1 MALLGRGHPVGLH
14 TCFWDGLITH
24 FLYSTNNG
32 GRSPWSREQGSL
44 CVGSGCGANVSPA
57 SPGLRLPGNAGT
69 RGTVPQSWPGECF
82 LPSQRGHKTT
92 PRNCFPPQ
100 AVRFFSN
107 SLVLSQD
114 SDMLACHNYWHWAL
128 YLIEKVRRPA
138 VLSYKY
144 VREITI
150 FLRFTGSWGLYFV
163 FAHLNSTW
171 M

>member
-1 MALLGRGHPVGLH
+1 MSAPAAGLMYH
-14 TCFWDGLITH
+14 RPPLVSDSLVMQAH
-24 FLYSTNNG
+24 EAP
-32 GRSPWSREQGSL
+32 SPRAGP
-44 CVGSGCGANVSPA
+44 GNVSCPHRGA
-57 SPGLRLPGNAGT
+57 TKPPP
-69 RGTVPQSWPGECF
+69 GTV
-82 LPSQRGHKTT
+82 
-92 PRNCFPPQ
+92 FPH
-100 AVRFFSN
+100 RRSDFSLILLFFP
-107 SLVLSQD
+107 QD